1 MSLRGIYR
9 CNNGHLFERSYLS
22 LLFVPHL
29 GWGRAYAK
37 CPIDGKRSVI
47 TQVKRDG
54 LTEAEIAK
62 VTSRP
67 KK

>member
-1 MSLRGIYR
+1 MSGIYR
-9 CNNGHLFERSYLS
+9 CKDGHLFERSYVS

-29 GWGRAYAK
+29 GSGRAYAK

-47 TQVKRDG
+47 TEVKRED
-54 LTEAEIAK
+54 LTRAQIAK
-62 VTSRP
+62 AARS